1 MQDLSVNGIQGASE
15 ITQVIQSMKLCHL
28 SQDHVILEH
37 SQVDSIVPTRLST
50 AGCGLVPP
58 IFWCFQKVLQIIS
71 KMGSASRNHQSHL
84 HEPSLDTIPLSFSK
98 TLNLIFRKEIPAH
111 CSLLQ
116 TRSVDKSKKKFQSL
130 LYFLGPGRGSFDEF
144 NKMILCHDIVSICDD
159 VCDGTASSRA
169 DAAS

>member
-1 MQDLSVNGIQGASE
+1 MEDLSVNRIQGASE
-15 ITQVIQSMKLCHL
+15 IVQEIQSMKLWLL

-37 SQVDSIVPTRLST
+37 SRVDSIVPTRLVVT
-50 AGCGLVPP
+50 T
-58 IFWCFQKVLQIIS
+58 IFRCLLQIVS
-71 KMGSASRNHQSHL
+71 KMGSASRNHQRHL

-116 TRSVDKSKKKFQSL
+116 TRSVDKSKKIFQSL
-130 LYFLGPGRGSFDEF
+130 SHFLGPGRGSADEF
-144 NKMILCHDIVSICDD
+144 IKMILCHDIVSICDD

-169 DAAS
+169 DATS